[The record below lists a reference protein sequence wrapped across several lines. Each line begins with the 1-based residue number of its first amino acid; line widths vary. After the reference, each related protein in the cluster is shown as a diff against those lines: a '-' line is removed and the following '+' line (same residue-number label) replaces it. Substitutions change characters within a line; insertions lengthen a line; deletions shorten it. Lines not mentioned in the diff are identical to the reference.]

1 MKTAVSLPDDIFAE
15 AEALAE
21 AQRMSRSRL
30 YAAAL
35 REYLARHQPD
45 VVTEA
50 LDAVYATES
59 SSLDPAHAAA
69 AAQVLQRSEW

>member
-1 MKTAVSLPDDIFAE
+1 MKTAVSLPDDVFAE

-21 AQRMSRSRL
+21 SQQMTRSGL
-30 YAAAL
+30 YTAAL

-45 VVTEA
+45 AVTEG
-50 LDAVYATES
+50 LDAVYATEPS
-59 SSLDPAHAAA
+59 GLDPALAAA